1 MWPRYR
7 IFYIHGSNWIFCGL
21 NTPWISDLPNH
32 SKSSWKDSCC
42 LLNSYELVPCK
53 THALL
58 DYCFE
63 SRHLSVG
70 KSYWSAALGHTV
82 HAWVDTQ
89 AIWCLNGYMRNIPVT
104 LAHYHWFYDW
114 TSAQWSAWCGFLHLS
129 WVLMDA
135 KRESK
140 STLASINSWCM
151 IIEKKK
157 YSPAH
162 GWISLKLNRSG
173 GFAIAKF
180 VYPRATRDFRN
191 EMGVTKG
198 FHLGNLNKPHEIQ
211 HSNPWYP
218 RELKATKKC
227 PIFPPPC
234 MVKNIYQIRT
244 AYRSPYSYKSI
255 SIVWTKLPPTKKSL
269 ELQQPV
275 IYSNWWLYQLD
286 LYS

>member
-89 AIWCLNGYMRNIPVT
+89 SAIWCLNGYMRNIPVT

-114 TSAQWSAWCGFLHLS
+114 TAQWS

-140 STLASINSWCM
+140 STLASWLDIPQVKQEWWICHCQICLPQSNTRFPEWDGRHKGVSPRKPQQTSWNSTFESL
-151 IIEKKK
+151 ISKGTKSHKEV
-157 YSPAH
+157 SNLSTPLH
-162 GWISLKLNRSG
+162 GQKHLPNPDSL
-173 GFAIAKF
+173 
-180 VYPRATRDFRN
+180 
-191 EMGVTKG
+191 
-198 FHLGNLNKPHEIQ
+198 
-211 HSNPWYP
+211 
-218 RELKATKKC
+218 
-227 PIFPPPC
+227 
-234 MVKNIYQIRT
+234 
-244 AYRSPYSYKSI
+244 
-255 SIVWTKLPPTKKSL
+255 SL
-269 ELQQPV
+269 ALF
-275 IYSNWWLYQLD
+275 L
-286 LYS
+286 